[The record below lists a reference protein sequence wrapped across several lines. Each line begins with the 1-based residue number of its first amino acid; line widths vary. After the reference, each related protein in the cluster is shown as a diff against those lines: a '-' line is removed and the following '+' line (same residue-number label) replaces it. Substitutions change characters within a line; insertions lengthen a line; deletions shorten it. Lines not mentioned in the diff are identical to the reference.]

1 MFVMRRRF
9 SIWRLNNSKQ
19 NLNGD
24 GGENSSAN
32 GADEKSADAA
42 SSSAAT
48 SPGGTVS
55 DATAVAEITKQ
66 EITKSTNAPDT
77 VDGPTATQAATM
89 VVVTVENEVNET
101 KTVGETPVVVE
112 NVTTESKLQIN

>member
-55 DATAVAEITKQ
+55 DATAVVEQDNTKP
-66 EITKSTNAPDT
+66 TAARDT
-77 VDGPTATQAATM
+77 VDGSASATATTAV
-89 VVVTVENEVNET
+89 VVVTVENEIDET
-101 KTVGETPVVVE
+101 KTVGETPVVE
-112 NVTTESKLQIN
+112 NVTNESKLNN